1 MTKAEARRQ
10 LDGMTLPE
18 EQAKAGHRTIGR
30 ATASEDIAITVVG
43 ASDLLITRSRPGR
56 TGHQVFED
64 TIKPDGSKRV
74 VQKAYDADGNLVH
87 DDPKGG
93 TP

>member
-1 MTKAEARRQ
+1 MTKPESRRLIDSLNLPAAQAEAAR
-10 LDGMTLPE
+10 
-18 EQAKAGHRTIGR
+18 RTISR
-30 ATASEDIAITVVG
+30 ATRSEAIDIIKLDSG
-43 ASDLLITRSRPGR
+43 KLLLRRSRPGR
-56 TGHQVFED
+56 SGWQVFED
-64 TIKPDGSKRV
+64 IIRPDGGKLV